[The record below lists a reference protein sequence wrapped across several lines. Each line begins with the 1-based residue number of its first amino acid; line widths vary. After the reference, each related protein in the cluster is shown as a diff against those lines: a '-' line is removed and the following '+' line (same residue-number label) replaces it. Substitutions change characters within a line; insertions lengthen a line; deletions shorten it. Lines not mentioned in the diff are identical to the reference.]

1 MHGHVATESTRENQS
16 HESASTARRFRIPC
30 ALVAASPTPPTT
42 ESPVA
47 ASAAVSLRA
56 RASSP
61 ETRVTAVCGRSRV
74 RDDKKGGRIS
84 SRKGDGTHS
93 ASAAS
98 CVRVCV
104 CVCVCVRVLWCVCVC
119 VWVAARS
126 KRSTLTSFLSFACV
140 GDAPCSSS
148 ASCEQCDT
156 IKRVVWVTLGRGR
169 HGRLKQR
176 WCQQCSTSQS

>member
-104 CVCVCVRVLWCVCVC
+104 CVCVRVLWCVCVC
-119 VWVAARS
+119 VCGSLLGQSAAHSPHSCRLRAWVMLHARVA
-126 KRSTLTSFLSFACV
+126 RPV
-140 GDAPCSSS
+140 SS
-148 ASCEQCDT
+148 ATRSSALCGLLLAGD
-156 IKRVVWVTLGRGR
+156 GMAG
-169 HGRLKQR
+169 
-176 WCQQCSTSQS
+176 